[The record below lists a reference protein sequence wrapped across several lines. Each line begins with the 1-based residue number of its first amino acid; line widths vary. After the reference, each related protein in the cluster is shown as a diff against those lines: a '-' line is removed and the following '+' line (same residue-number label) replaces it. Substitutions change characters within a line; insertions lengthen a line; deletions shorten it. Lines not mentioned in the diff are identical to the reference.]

1 MRNGT
6 ALVFEFDLS
15 CNGLRSRLLETMSR
29 AVYIQCVCCRVEDAK
44 DKGAMHAPIGLP

>member
-15 CNGLRSRLLETMSR
+15 CTGLRSRLLKTMSR
-29 AVYIQCVCCRVEDAK
+29 AVYLQWVCCRVKDAK
-44 DKGAMHAPIGLP
+44 DKRAMDAPIGLP